1 MGPSAKPHHATKD
14 DSQQQAPRINVVQ
27 LTTIFYKLQNS
38 DHIQEYLSADIKKT
52 MKIEQQTEEVLANL
66 TTT

>member
-1 MGPSAKPHHATKD
+1 MLQVPGIGPKNQKD
-14 DSQQQAPRINVVQ
+14 DLQNQTPRINVVQ

-52 MKIEQQTEEVLANL
+52 MKIEPQ
-66 TTT
+66 